1 MATAC
6 GCCNLRHFNFVRVHT
21 VEEPE
26 VIYEHE
32 EEEKEEEE
40 EEPAAKEVEVWEGS
54 RSDSVHAFFARYH
67 DKLPQAT
74 YMYMYPMATTV
85 YCCTIP

>member
-1 MATAC
+1 M
-6 GCCNLRHFNFVRVHT
+6 
-21 VEEPE
+21 

-40 EEPAAKEVEVWEGS
+40 EPAEVWEGS
-54 RSDSVHAFFARYH
+54 RSDSVQAFFIRYH
-67 DKLPQAT
+67 DKLPRT
-74 YMYMYPMATTV
+74 IYMYTYPMAMV